1 MVTSAIAPMETL
13 QGPDRQMGVF
23 ALPTIASMEK
33 VAATP
38 IERDVVIA
46 RGDDAQDHL
55 NSQLTQD
62 IASLEVGESAWSF
75 LCDPKSEIIALLR
88 VTRTEPTVFAM
99 DTEVGFGSRI
109 LERIDGFLFRMDVS
123 FEAGVW
129 SGVAWRGPGAS
140 EIESDA
146 AVQMRAPW
154 PGIDGLDEIGPS
166 AAVPD
171 DAERLA
177 EDELDALRIWLGW
190 PSMADIGEGTTPAMT
205 GIVSHT
211 VSFTKGCYT
220 GQEFIAR
227 VHYREAKPPRR
238 LVQVGFHPCA
248 KPTPGTPIVLD
259 GEDVG
264 SLTTVSAYQP
274 VALGYLKRSVDAPGE
289 ATCADTPACIG
300 VLPATLAPRETPAPR
315 GDSSP
320 ISLSPR

>member
-1 MVTSAIAPMETL
+1 
-13 QGPDRQMGVF
+13 
-23 ALPTIASMEK
+23 MEK

-38 IERDVVIA
+38 MKRDVVIA
-46 RGDDAQDHL
+46 RGVDAQEHL
-55 NSQLTQD
+55 NGQLTQD

-75 LCDPKSEIIALLR
+75 LCDPKSEIVALLR
-88 VTRTEPTVFAM
+88 VTRTESTVLVM
-99 DTEVGFGSRI
+99 DTEIGFGARI

-123 FEAGVW
+123 FETDVW
-129 SGVAWRGPGAS
+129 NGVAWRGPGAS
-140 EIESDA
+140 GIESVA
-146 AVQMRAPW
+146 PIHMKSPW

-166 AAVPD
+166 VEGPD

-205 GIVSHT
+205 GIVAHT

-248 KPTPGTPIVLD
+248 KPSPGAPIVLD

-264 SLTTVSAYQP
+264 SLTTVSNYQP
-274 VALGYLKRSVDAPGE
+274 VALGYLKRSVDAPSE
-289 ATCADTPACIG
+289 AMCADTPACLG
-300 VLPATLAPRETPAPR
+300 VLPATLAPREKPAPR
-315 GDSSP
+315 GASSP
-320 ISLSPR
+320 VSISPN